1 MCEVRLGFASDEAV
15 QGGGFMLNRRRFM
28 ILSGLGL
35 LSACGA
41 QPGGIAGPV
50 QTWGKQGRRFGEFL
64 RPRAVAVKAGEVYVI
79 DTTGRLQVF
88 GEDGIFRRSWEIPK
102 PDNGTPTAI
111 TFHENGRVLVPDTHN
126 SRVLEYTPEGEL
138 LDQWGSYGNGPDQFI
153 YPTGLAMGSGGEYF
167 LSEYGDGAER
177 VHVFDA
183 NRKFLRQWGSHGED
197 QGQFNRAMA
206 IGINSAREIVVADTA
221 NHRVQCFSPEGQWL
235 RTISGPGTEPGQ
247 LKFPH
252 DLAVGPDDCV
262 YLAEYGAHRIS
273 RFAANGTF
281 IKTYGGAG
289 RQPGQFNAPRGVAV
303 SENNR
308 VYVADTDNHRIQ
320 AFDAETIG

>member
-1 MCEVRLGFASDEAV
+1 MCEFRPGFPECDAFR
-15 QGGGFMLNRRRFM
+15 GGRFMMNRRAFM
-28 ILSGLGL
+28 ALSGMGL
-35 LSACGA
+35 LTACGA
-41 QPGGIAGPV
+41 QSGGIAGDV
-50 QTWGKQGRRFGEFL
+50 QIWGKQGRRFGEFL

-88 GEDGIFRRSWEIPK
+88 GEDGVFRRSWDIPK

-153 YPTGLAMGSGGEYF
+153 YPTGLAMGPGGEYF

-183 NRKFLRQWGSHGED
+183 NRKFLRQWGSHGEA

-206 IGINSAREIVVADTA
+206 IGINSANEIVVADTA
-221 NHRVQCFSPEGQWL
+221 NHRVACFTPEGQWI
-235 RTISGPGTEPGQ
+235 RSIGAPGTEPGQ

-252 DLAVGPDDCV
+252 DLCVGPDDCV
-262 YLAEYGAHRIS
+262 YVAEYGTHRIS
-273 RFAANGTF
+273 RFAADGRF
-281 IKTYGGAG
+281 IQAYGSAG
-289 RQPGQFNAPRGVAV
+289 RQLGQFNAPRGVAV

-308 VYVADTDNHRIQ
+308 IYVADTDNHRIQ
-320 AFDAETIG
+320 AFDAGSAA